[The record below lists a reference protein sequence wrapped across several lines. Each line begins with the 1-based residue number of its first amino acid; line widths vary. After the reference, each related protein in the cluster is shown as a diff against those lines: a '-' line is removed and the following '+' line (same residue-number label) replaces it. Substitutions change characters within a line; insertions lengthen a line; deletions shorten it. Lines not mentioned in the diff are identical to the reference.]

1 MKPFQGLGPGSIP
14 EGRKAGNR
22 RFPCCKIDFI
32 QTKQDKCISNTKMLC
47 LSAVDYCEKGLGFLA
62 DPQLGQKVSL
72 ITVTQFARYECLL
85 TLYDLIQMQTYNNIL
100 EWIIVEGS
108 RTAEDGLQNK
118 INVQK
123 IIDYHYNLNNDN
135 NGEKRKF
142 NIVYLNYSGK
152 KLSDL
157 RNMGNGA
164 CKGDIIVC
172 MDDDDYYPPER
183 VQHAVECSDIY
194 MYEYFLERL
203 YKFKGFHSYH
213 STNNAMAFKREY
225 LQKHRHAPGLDR
237 AEEASFTNH
246 FTVPMVQLN
255 AKKCVIVSSHNYNTY
270 SKREMCISSSLGTH
284 PVLDEHNRGS
294 ITHYIPPNIFN
305 RIRNNFRNIG
315 RFDETPDRQYSPV

>member
-1 MKPFQGLGPGSIP
+1 M
-14 EGRKAGNR
+14 
-22 RFPCCKIDFI
+22 
-32 QTKQDKCISNTKMLC
+32 
-47 LSAVDYCEKGLGFLA
+47 
-62 DPQLGQKVSL
+62 
-72 ITVTQFARYECLL
+72 
-85 TLYDLIQMQTYNNIL
+85 
-100 EWIIVEGS
+100 EWVIVEGS
-108 RTAEDGLQNK
+108 RNPEDGLKNK
-118 INVQK
+118 MNIQK
-123 IIDYHYNLNNDN
+123 LIDYHYTTNNDN
-135 NGEKRKF
+135 NSVQRKF

-183 VQHAVECSDIY
+183 VQHAVESLENSPHLIAGCSDIY

-255 AKKCVIVSSHNYNTY
+255 AKKCVIVSSHNYNTF
-270 SKREMCISSSLGTH
+270 SKREMCITSSLGRH
-284 PVLDEHNRGS
+284 PILDEEKEVS
-294 ITHYIPPNIFN
+294 DFIPPNIFD
-305 RIRNNFRNIG
+305 RIRNNFQNITYSS
-315 RFDETPDRQYSPV
+315 ETIDRQYSPV

>member
-1 MKPFQGLGPGSIP
+1 MF
-14 EGRKAGNR
+14 
-22 RFPCCKIDFI
+22 
-32 QTKQDKCISNTKMLC
+32 C
-47 LSAVDYCEKGLGFLA
+47 LSAVDYCENGLGFLA
-62 DPQLGQKVSL
+62 SKYLGQKAEGLQQLTAKGVSRPELFGSEVSL
-72 ITVTQFARYECLL
+72 ITVTQFVRYECLQ
-85 TLYDLIQMQTYNNIL
+85 TLYELIKLQTYNNIL
-100 EWIIVEGS
+100 EWVIVEGS
-108 RTAEDGLQNK
+108 CSAEDGLKNK
-118 INVQK
+118 INIQK
-123 IIDYHYNLNNDN
+123 LIDYHYNFNNDN
-135 NGEKRKF
+135 NNDNNNEKRKF

-183 VQHAVECSDIY
+183 VQHAVESLENSPHLIAGCSDIY

-213 STNNAMAFKREY
+213 STNNVMAFKREY
-225 LQKHRHAPGLDR
+225 LKKHRHASGLDR

-255 AKKCVIVSSHNYNTY
+255 PEKSIIVSSHNYNTY

-284 PVLDEHNRGS
+284 PVLDEHNGGS

-315 RFDETPDRQYSPV
+315 RFDETQDKQYSPV